1 MKVISE
7 LYKRTDISS
16 ACQMNCIHIKLSL
29 TKRINAKSSIV
40 QEIKMEEI
48 PINFI
53 SKNENYILLSDGQIF
68 FVKED

>member
-16 ACQMNCIHIKLSL
+16 YFQMNCIHIKLL
-29 TKRINAKSSIV
+29 QPKRISAKSSIV
-40 QEIKMEEI
+40 QEIRKEEI

-53 SKNENYILLSDGQIF
+53 SKNENYILLSDGQIL
-68 FVKED
+68 FVKEV